1 MRSSLLDADEDV
13 NDECVPQGS
22 HRICREVPREAASN
36 LSPSGPSTMS
46 STALTSADVVLDAAY
61 QLSNRESRYYYNFFS
76 RKRSIIN
83 VFRRNP
89 AGEFDQIGL

>member
-1 MRSSLLDADEDV
+1 MRSSLLDEDV

-46 STALTSADVVLDAAY
+46 STALMSADVVLDAVY
-61 QLSNRESRYYYNFFS
+61 IVTVNHDIITTLFFS